1 MFVKTQYERIVNL
14 THYSTIKIDFSLP
27 IYGRHYHRIW
37 VETTDGKCMHVLA
50 EWRVDINNNPTIV
63 STARKATQA
72 FDAIFKNL
80 VGGESAFDLKA
91 FISKL

>member
-1 MFVKTQYERIVNL
+1 MFVKTQYEQIVNL
-14 THYSTIKIDFSLP
+14 THYSTIKIDFSMP
-27 IYGRHYHRIW
+27 SYGRHYHRIW

-50 EWRVDINNNPTIV
+50 EWKVPINIPTMD
-63 STARKATQA
+63 STAKDATQA

-80 VGGESAFDLKA
+80 FGGESAFDLKA